1 MSLLDT
7 IHLFFFFYIHT
18 AVIAYATNIESLENL
33 SEAVERICEKHCA
46 LQLQPEDYQFVH
58 DNFMEAVGEVLG
70 EAVTPEISAAWSEAI
85 MALANIFIQTE
96 KNLYAVAK

>member
-18 AVIAYATNIESLENL
+18 AVIAYATNIEHLENL

-46 LQLQPEDYQFVH
+46 R
-58 DNFMEAVGEVLG
+58 
-70 EAVTPEISAAWSEAI
+70 
-85 MALANIFIQTE
+85 
-96 KNLYAVAK
+96 K